1 MKAVTLIVLLGLAAS
16 ACGGEEPPPRVRE
29 AAVAAPQF
37 DVHGLAVELPPGW
50 HRATEPLT
58 PTLTDPRE
66 VLAVATFPLHYRET
80 GCAHIAGSALEG
92 LAPAGAFVTLLERG
106 YGETHLP
113 PRPAKFGP
121 ELGGPSEASEC
132 VPDARFTDHWFQFS
146 DGGRLFHVDVA
157 FGPDT
162 PESVRRQAWAILDG
176 LRVDPNVKPDWESS
190 G

>member
-1 MKAVTLIVLLGLAAS
+1 MRAVVLIVLLALAAS
-16 ACGGEEPPPRVRE
+16 ACGGEEPRAPR
-29 AAVAAPQF
+29 AAAIAAPAF

-50 HRATEPLT
+50 HRASEPLT
-58 PTLTDPRE
+58 PNLTDPRE
-66 VLAVATFPLHYRET
+66 VLAVATFPLRYRET
-80 GCAHIAGSALEG
+80 GCAHIAGSALEN

-106 YGETHLP
+106 YGEDRFP

-121 ELGGPSEASEC
+121 GLGGPSEASAC
-132 VPDARFTDHWFQFS
+132 VPGARFTDHWFEFS

-162 PESVRRQAWAILDG
+162 PEEVRRQAWAILDG
-176 LRVDPNVKPDWESS
+176 LRVDPSVKPDWKSS